1 MVDFA
6 EIEKTALNDVEKYS
20 KIYEEAALFNT
31 EKVMKAFR
39 NYMVSDYYLK
49 PTTGYAYSD
58 VGREN
63 LDAIYAEIFHTE
75 AALVRSQFV
84 SGTHALAV
92 ALLGVLRAGDEMI
105 AATGTPYDTMQTII
119 GSPVK
124 TPGSLVDLGV
134 IYKEIPMQDDKPDL
148 DAICSA
154 ITDKTRLIHIQRSC
168 GYSSVRKTLNVA
180 QIGEICAAVKK
191 VKPDVI
197 CFVDNCYG
205 EFIEKQEPTE
215 VGADLIAGSLIK
227 NMGGGFAPTGGYIA
241 GRADLVELASYRLTA
256 PGLGGEM
263 GATLGDTAREFYQGL
278 FIAPHVVMQAV
289 KTAIFASAVFKN
301 LGYSVKPLPEEVR
314 SDIIQAIR
322 LETRDKL
329 CNFCVAIQTNSPV
342 DAHVEPVPAM
352 IPGYQDE
359 IIMAAGTFVQGA
371 SIELSADGPCR
382 EPYNVYFQGGLTF
395 EHGRI
400 AIMSAARMVGP
411 KE

>member
-6 EIEKTALNDVEKYS
+6 EIEKTALNDVKKYS

-39 NYMVSDYYLK
+39 NNMVSDYYLK

-148 DAICSA
+148 EAICSA
-154 ITDKTRLIHIQRSC
+154 ITDRTRLIHIQRSC

-278 FIAPHVVMQAV
+278 FIAPHVVTQAV

-322 LETRDKL
+322 LETREKL